1 MIDSLKIVPV
11 REAEIAAL
19 RDISEE
25 TFIEAFASAND
36 PVHFKTYIDKA
47 FTLVQISR
55 EWHMDGSEFYFAKL
69 GDSLAGY
76 LKLNRGEAQTDHDV
90 AIHLK
95 TGLGDVMEIERIYLR
110 GEYHGQGFGKALMQ
124 KSADLALKSGRD
136 WLWVGVW
143 EENKHAIEFYSR
155 QGFEPFSQHDFYMG
169 DDLQRDLLMK
179 KRLV

>member
-1 MIDSLKIVPV
+1 MIDSLKILPV

-47 FTLVQISR
+47 FTLAQISG

-90 AIHLK
+90 APALAEL
-95 TGLGDVMEIERIYLR
+95 LGEKRKYASV
-110 GEYHGQGFGKALMQ
+110 
-124 KSADLALKSGRD
+124 
-136 WLWVGVW
+136 
-143 EENKHAIEFYSR
+143 
-155 QGFEPFSQHDFYMG
+155 
-169 DDLQRDLLMK
+169 LL
-179 KRLV
+179 